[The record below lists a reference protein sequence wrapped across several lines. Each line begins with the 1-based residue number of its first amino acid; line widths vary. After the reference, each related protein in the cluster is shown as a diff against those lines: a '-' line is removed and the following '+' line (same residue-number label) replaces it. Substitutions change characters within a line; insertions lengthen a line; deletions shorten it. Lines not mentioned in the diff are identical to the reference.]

1 MSRLTIN
8 SITSDVFRVNNAEK
22 DPIRASLITA
32 GRTLAYNHAV
42 KGHNAM
48 SAALGR
54 NDAVND
60 RLSAKDYRELNE
72 RFQHEHLVY
81 CAKIACDQ
89 VGTTAPESFDEFKR
103 MGQSFYR
110 NERFFAALA
119 ALYQEIINPI
129 LPTVYSEAVSLF
141 ADVVEVGFGET
152 HVVTVTSNDIPVFQ
166 DSAWGA
172 SRSVPR
178 NRFYSKDYTLNP
190 TPRTCQINAK
200 WTQLVANGTDFGM
213 FFANMAA
220 GMYAKTMA
228 LWNAAMQAAAGNT
241 ALIPAGLTYTFSSQN
256 WVRLANKL
264 AAVNATTI
272 SNTFA
277 FGNAVALSK
286 VLPTNVTGSTN
297 VNMDAAMAEFL
308 GADYNR
314 SGYLG
319 EFMSVLL
326 RPLTDVV
333 IPGTQ
338 NGNVETMLSETQIW
352 MMSGNGRKPLTIAY
366 NRDTPITLEIDPSK
380 AGDMEIG
387 INMTTAIDSVAV
399 FASKVGLINIP

>member
-8 SITSDVFRVNNAEK
+8 SITSDAFRANAGG
-22 DPIRASLITA
+22 DSARASIIIA
-32 GRTLAYNHAV
+32 GRTLAYNHAI

-54 NDAVND
+54 NDAIND

-81 CAKIACDQ
+81 CAKLACDP
-89 VGTTAPESFDEFKR
+89 VGTTAPANFDEFKR
-103 MGQSFYR
+103 QGQNFYR

-119 ALYQEIINPI
+119 ALYQEIITPI
-129 LPTVYSEAVSLF
+129 LPAVYSEAVSLF
-141 ADVVEVGFGET
+141 ADMVEVGFGET
-152 HVVTVTSNDIPVFQ
+152 AVITVNSNDIPVFQ

-178 NRFYSKDYTLNP
+178 NRFYAKEYTLNP

-213 FFANMAA
+213 FFANLAA

-241 ALIPAGLTYTFSSQN
+241 ALIPSGLTYVFSSQN
-256 WVRLANKL
+256 WIRLANKL
-264 AAVNATTI
+264 AAVNNTPI
-272 SNTFA
+272 SNIFA
-277 FGNAVALSK
+277 FGGAVALSK

-319 EFMSVLL
+319 EFMSVML

-338 NGNVETMLSETQIW
+338 NGNVTTMLSENQIW
-352 MMSGNGRKPLTIAY
+352 MMAGNGRKPLTLAY
-366 NRDTPITLEIDPSK
+366 NRDTPITLEVDPSK
-380 AGDMEIG
+380 AGDQELA
-387 INMTTAIDSVAV
+387 INMTMAIDSAAI
-399 FASKVGLINIP
+399 FSSKVGLLSVN

>member
-8 SITSDVFRVNNAEK
+8 SITSDAFRANAGG
-22 DPIRASLITA
+22 DSARASIITA
-32 GRTLAYNHAV
+32 GRTLAYNHAI

-54 NDAVND
+54 NDAIND

-81 CAKIACDQ
+81 CAKLACDP
-89 VGTTAPESFDEFKR
+89 VGTTAPANFDEFKR
-103 MGQSFYR
+103 QGQNFYR
-110 NERFFAALA
+110 NQRFFAALA
-119 ALYQEIINPI
+119 ALYQEIITPI
-129 LPTVYSEAVSLF
+129 LPAVYSEAVSLF

-152 HVVTVTSNDIPVFQ
+152 AVITVNSNDIPVFQ

-178 NRFYSKDYTLNP
+178 NRFYAKEYTLNP

-213 FFANMAA
+213 FFANLAA

-241 ALIPAGLTYTFSSQN
+241 ALIPSGLTYVFSSQN
-256 WVRLANKL
+256 WIRLANKL
-264 AAVNATTI
+264 AAVNNTPI
-272 SNTFA
+272 SNIFA
-277 FGNAVALSK
+277 FGGAVALSK
-286 VLPTNVTGSTN
+286 VLPTDVTGSTN

-319 EFMSVLL
+319 EFMSVML

-338 NGNVETMLSETQIW
+338 NGNVTTMLSENQIW
-352 MMSGNGRKPLTIAY
+352 MMAGNGRKPLTIAY
-366 NRDTPITLEIDPSK
+366 NRDTPITLEVDPSK
-380 AGDMEIG
+380 AGDMEIAL
-387 INMTTAIDSVAV
+387 NMTTAIDSVAV
-399 FASKVGLINIP
+399 FASKVGLITVN

>member
-8 SITSDVFRVNNAEK
+8 SITSDAFRVNGADK
-22 DPIRASLITA
+22 ARASIVAA

-42 KGHNAM
+42 RGHNAM

-54 NDAVND
+54 NDAIND

-81 CAKIACDQ
+81 AATRVCQIT
-89 VGTTAPESFDEFKR
+89 GAPAPQNFDEFKR
-103 MGQSFYR
+103 QGQNWYQNSD
-110 NERFFAALA
+110 FFKVLA
-119 ALYQEIINPI
+119 SIYQEIITPI

-141 ADVVEVGFGET
+141 AEVVEVGFGET
-152 HVVTVTSNDIPVFQ
+152 HTVSVNSNDIPVFQ
-166 DSAWGA
+166 DSSWGA

-178 NRFYSKDYTLNP
+178 NRFYAKDYTLNP
-190 TPRTCQINAK
+190 KPRTCQINAK

-213 FFANMAA
+213 FFANLAA

-241 ALIPAGLTYTFSSQN
+241 ALIPTGLTYTFSSTN
-256 WVRLANKL
+256 WMRLANKL
-264 AAVNATTI
+264 AAVNGTTI

-277 FGNAVALSK
+277 FGGAVALSK

-326 RPLTDVV
+326 RPMTDVV

-338 NGNVETMLSETQIW
+338 NGNVDTMLSENQIW
-352 MMSGNGRKPLTIAY
+352 MMAGNGRRPLTLAY

-387 INMTTAIDSVAV
+387 INMTMAIDSVAV
-399 FASKVGLINIP
+399 FSSKVGLINIT